1 MFYLTYL
8 RRELSRRA
16 RRAILTIS
24 GLAIGIGLAI
34 AITSTSNGLDR
45 AQAKVLSPLTG
56 VGTDLL
62 LTRSVQAQAGQQ
74 NSEDMKAL
82 RAERA
87 AAEQAS
93 VLDLSTLGKP
103 GDHFERD
110 FFLPTTLLTFPANKA
125 IEMAGLAGVASV
137 ATGLTVLA
145 NHRAGTV
152 PEIIAEYQP
161 QLRTIDVSPPS
172 EAEQAAMRDCQQQ
185 FIASLPRPTGP
196 PPPPIPRPTGSLP
209 PPQNPTGTVTRSIPF
224 THAYYACLPERMRQ
238 IQIQQEVIRQV
249 IDPPQTDISTTGFTL
264 AGVDIAA
271 SGLGLL
277 TPTQIVQGT
286 FFSAQAEQKQAI
298 LEEGYAQRKELT
310 VGSTLAINGTSFKVV
325 GLAQPPLGGM
335 VFDVYLPLSDLQ
347 QLSGRPGRINIIMT
361 RATQASE
368 VERVSREVT
377 AAFPEARVASAK
389 TLAGQVTGSLM
400 DAARVA
406 DRLGWILALVVLG
419 AAFLLASV
427 LTLSSVGKR
436 VRELGTLRAIGWRAS
451 RVVRQIVSESLA
463 LGILG
468 GLLGVVLG
476 IVAAV
481 TVTRLA
487 PPLEVTARSLA
498 GGERLLRPA
507 MHQAI
512 RLEPQ
517 LDIIIIIGALGLTI
531 LGGLLAG
538 VTGSIRAARLRP
550 SEALRHLG

>member
-1 MFYLTYL
+1 VTFSFAYL
-8 RRELSRRA
+8 RGELSRRA
-16 RRAILTIS
+16 GRSLLTVL
-24 GLAIGIGLAI
+24 GLAIGTALVI
-34 AITSTSNGLDR
+34 AITAVAGGLHR
-45 AQAKVLSPLTG
+45 AQAKVLNPLSA

-62 LTRSVQAQAGQQ
+62 LTRSAQGAAPT
-74 NSEDMKAL
+74 SEDMKAL
-82 RAERA
+82 QAEREVA
-87 AAEQAS
+87 DQMS
-93 VLDLSTLGKP
+93 LIDLSKVGKP
-103 GDHFERD
+103 GDHFEHD
-110 FFLPTTLLTFPANKA
+110 FFLPGTELTFPAEKA
-125 IEMAGLAGVASV
+125 DDIAHVPGVAAL
-137 ATGLTVLA
+137 ATGLTLVA
-145 NHRAGTV
+145 NHRKGTV
-152 PEIIAEYQP
+152 PKIIAEFKIP
-161 QLRTIDVSPPS
+161 ARTLEISPPT
-172 EAEQAAMRDCQQQ
+172 EAELAMVTACQQG
-185 FIASLPRPTGP
+185 L
-196 PPPPIPRPTGSLP
+196 TGSLR
-209 PPQNPTGTVTRSIPF
+209 TSAALF
-224 THAYYACLPERMRQ
+224 ACLPERMRQ

-487 PPLEVTARSLA
+487 PPLEVTAKSLA
-498 GGERLLRPA
+498 MTEQLLRPA
-507 MHQAI
+507 MHQNV
-512 RLEPQ
+512 RLEAQ
-517 LDIIIIIGALGLTI
+517 LDVIVIQVAVALAI
-531 LGGLLAG
+531 LGGLVAG
-538 VTGSIRAARLRP
+538 AAGSLRGARLRP
-550 SEALRHLG
+550 ADALRELE